1 VSVPRSEDALI
12 AQLRAVIGAA
22 PRRSLRL
29 GIGDDAAIWR
39 PSRSHD
45 SVITTDALVED
56 VHFSAAMEPEAIGHR
71 ALAANLSDIAAM
83 GARPVLATIALGVN
97 ARSDEAWILR
107 AYRGMT
113 ALAKRSG
120 CALAGGD
127 ITRAPAITFAIT
139 VVGEVRPTNVKRR
152 DGARPGDAIFLTSA
166 LGASH
171 AGLLLSRDPALGDRI
186 EPAVADAALLAYE
199 RPEPQLAEGRFLAAS
214 RNVHALMDTSDGLS
228 TDLARLCAASGVG
241 ARLENIPVD
250 PVARAVAMARGEDP
264 DAYALGGGE
273 DFALLGTL
281 HARAFDHVA
290 ARFAARFG
298 RALHKLG
305 TVTEGAGVLLANGV
319 ALPVTGW
326 DHLRGN

>member
-1 VSVPRSEDALI
+1 VSAPRSEDALI
-12 AQLRAVIGAA
+12 AELRAVIGSA

-56 VHFSAAMEPEAIGHR
+56 VHFTAAMEPEAIGHR

-97 ARSDEAWILR
+97 ARSDEAWIVR

-113 ALAKRSG
+113 ALAKRTG

-139 VVGEVRPTNVKRR
+139 VVGEVRPSNVKRR
-152 DGARPGDAIFLTSA
+152 AGARPGDTIFLTSA

-171 AGLLLSRDPALGDRI
+171 AGLLLSR
-186 EPAVADAALLAYE
+186 EPAAVSDAVATAARTAYE
-199 RPEPQLAEGRFLAAS
+199 RPEPQLREGRFLGAS

-241 ARLENIPVD
+241 ARLDRVPVD
-250 PVARAVAMARGEDP
+250 PAAAAVAAARGDDP

-273 DFALLGTL
+273 DFALLGTMNT
-281 HARAFDHVA
+281 RAFRYLA
-290 ARFAARFG
+290 SRFSARFG
-298 RALHKLG
+298 RELHNLG
-305 TVTEGAGVLLANGV
+305 TITEGAGVRLANGGE
-319 ALPVTGW
+319 LPRTGW

>member
-1 VSVPRSEDALI
+1 VSAPRSEDALI
-12 AQLRAVIGAA
+12 AELRAVIGAA

-56 VHFSAAMEPEAIGHR
+56 VHFTAAMEPEAIGHR

-97 ARSDEAWILR
+97 ARSDEGWIVR

-139 VVGEVRPTNVKRR
+139 VVGEVRPSNVKRR
-152 DGARPGDAIFLTSA
+152 DGARPGDVVFVTSA

-171 AGLLLSRDPALGDRI
+171 AGLLLSRD
-186 EPAVADAALLAYE
+186 AVAVSDAIAAAARTAYE
-199 RPEPQLAEGRFLAAS
+199 RPEPQLAEGRFLGAS

-241 ARLENIPVD
+241 ARLDRIPVD
-250 PVARAVAMARGEDP
+250 PVAAAVAAARGEDP

-273 DFALLGTL
+273 DFALLGTMN
-281 HARAFDHVA
+281 ARAFGYLA
-290 ARFAARFG
+290 GRFAARFG
-298 RALHKLG
+298 RELHNLG
-305 TVTEGAGVLLANGV
+305 AITEGAGVRLANGV
-319 ALPVTGW
+319 ALPRSGW